1 MCISICIYHFIY
13 MYITLYIYI
22 YIILYINYYTY
33 HYVYIYVTIYL
44 YIYIHTH
51 VIYICIYLSLY
62 THHRFKVGGRTQ
74 NVSYIFEG
82 VFEGGLDNV
91 SLHFEG
97 ILKTLPA
104 KMTPGGRSATNFT
117 HLRGESQINVSY
129 ILVWS
134 PPEKSP

>member
-1 MCISICIYHFIY
+1 M
-13 MYITLYIYI
+13 YIYI
-22 YIILYINYYTY
+22 C
-33 HYVYIYVTIYL
+33 HYLSI